1 MIYSKNQ
8 YGGPQKNSRS
18 QKEKRAF
25 EVSLIFILLG
35 NYAALKDFDWYMK
48 ILAVSSS
55 KTLKIRKGHKSTT
68 GMKNK
73 RKGRIN
79 RNNANVKQ
87 RKNKEKIFIE
97 HENIIPTCKLHSDI
111 YYQKGY
117 ILLYIIMC

>member
-1 MIYSKNQ
+1 MIYSKDQ

-18 QKEKRAF
+18 QKEKRTF
-25 EVSLIFILLG
+25 EVSLIYILLG
-35 NYAALKDFDWYMK
+35 NYTALKDFDWYMK

-55 KTLKIRKGHKSTT
+55 KTLKIRKGYKSTT

-73 RKGRIN
+73 RKERIN

-97 HENIIPTCKLHSDI
+97 HENIILTCKLHSDI

-117 ILLYIIMC
+117 ILLYIIMY

>member
-1 MIYSKNQ
+1 
-8 YGGPQKNSRS
+8 
-18 QKEKRAF
+18 
-25 EVSLIFILLG
+25 
-35 NYAALKDFDWYMK
+35 MK

-55 KTLKIRKGHKSTT
+55 KTLKIRKGYKSTT

-97 HENIIPTCKLHSDI
+97 HENIISTCKFHSDI

-117 ILLYIIMC
+117 ILLYIIMY